1 MCGRKLLE
9 LSKVGVF
16 FESPLLRRAGMGL
29 NEATRSQGPALKIAG
44 EVAIFQAI
52 PNETLRL

>member
-1 MCGRKLLE
+1 
-9 LSKVGVF
+9 
-16 FESPLLRRAGMGL
+16 MGL